1 MIFDRRLVLEVSL
14 SESMDSKEPSPA
26 PNEMTLRDLLELA
39 SLEQDPQKLQQ
50 LLDEI
55 SARFA
60 RGERV
65 FE

>member
-1 MIFDRRLVLEVSL
+1 MSL

-39 SLEQDPQKLQQ
+39 SFEQDPQKLQQ